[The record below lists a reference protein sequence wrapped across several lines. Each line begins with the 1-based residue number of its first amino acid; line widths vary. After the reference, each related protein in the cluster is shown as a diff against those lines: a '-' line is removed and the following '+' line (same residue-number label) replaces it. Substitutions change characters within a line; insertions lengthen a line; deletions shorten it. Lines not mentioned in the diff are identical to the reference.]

1 MPNDRSTDSSNR
13 RLGPIRQGSYGSG
26 RSSGH
31 IGLTLARKQRIEGS
45 RYRESITRAT
55 AQQGLSGGIPKI
67 SRHIQRLRGAIS
79 GHFPMIKDFFNMFTK
94 LKEEAMQDRAE
105 RSRDLDNL
113 KGIIEDEDE
122 TVERI
127 NAIVVDIK
135 SKKNNG

>member
-1 MPNDRSTDSSNR
+1 
-13 RLGPIRQGSYGSG
+13 
-26 RSSGH
+26 
-31 IGLTLARKQRIEGS
+31 
-45 RYRESITRAT
+45 
-55 AQQGLSGGIPKI
+55 
-67 SRHIQRLRGAIS
+67 
-79 GHFPMIKDFFNMFTK
+79 MIKDFFNMFTK

-113 KGIIEDEDE
+113 KGIIEDEDQ